1 MLVVLIA
8 GRLVLQPCLRASLG
22 SCLLRAAGTGIGLGI
37 VSLCLKAGAS
47 AEPTRNVVPVRS
59 LVPLLR
65 KVSSMQMLRIRL
77 V

>member
-1 MLVVLIA
+1 MAIMYVIL
-8 GRLVLQPCLRASLG
+8 RLVLQPCLRASLG

-65 KVSSMQMLRIRL
+65 KVSTMQMLRIRL